1 MEQQSDRERSLF
13 GMTRRGLVAAL
24 GGLAGVCGSAASRL
38 QGSEPA
44 WGHDSIYTRLFG
56 LRPSLSCQE
65 HRTQIGGSRMPP
77 EVMRAMSE
85 ANDYFV
91 DIIDLNKAAGG
102 YIAGVMGAEGALVT
116 AGACSAML
124 LGGAA
129 CLTGTDQ
136 AKIDALPHPT
146 WEKVECLTQTQH
158 RFAYDRA
165 YRAAGMRI
173 VESDT
178 KQGLI
183 AKISNKTAMIAVL
196 GLVDRQ
202 EEPSPGTIMPQE
214 LIDIGKKYGIPVLVN
229 AASEVPPPDVL
240 TRYTKAGAD
249 LVLIS
254 GGKGLMGPQSSGV
267 LAGRKDLIEAATLN
281 HSPYPS
287 VGRGMK
293 VDRGEIV
300 GLVAA
305 IKRYVALDHEVIIE
319 GWNRKARYIADTLN
333 RIPSM
338 TAERQAKIVNYGH
351 FLK

>member
-1 MEQQSDRERSLF
+1 MP
-13 GMTRRGLVAAL
+13 AL
-24 GGLAGVCGSAASRL
+24 GSLAAVCGSAASRL
-38 QGSEPA
+38 QAGEQP

-56 LRPSLSCQE
+56 MRPSLSCQE

-85 ANDYFV
+85 ANDYFI
-91 DIIDLNKAAGG
+91 DITDLDKAAGE
-102 YIAGVMGAEGALVT
+102 YIARVMGAEDALVT

-136 AKIDALPHPT
+136 AKIDALPST

-158 RFAYDRA
+158 RFTYDRA
-165 YRAAGMRI
+165 YRAAGMKI

-183 AKISNKTAMIAVL
+183 DKISNKTAMIAVL

-202 EEPSPGTIMPQE
+202 EEPSPGTLMPQE
-214 LIDIGKKYGIPVLVN
+214 LIEIGKKHGVPVLVN

-254 GGKGLMGPQSSGV
+254 GGKGLLGPQSSGYIGRTQGSDRSRHSQPFA
-267 LAGRKDLIEAATLN
+267 LSLSGSRNESGPGRNRGSGGRHQALRGAGL
-281 HSPYPS
+281 
-287 VGRGMK
+287 RGP
-293 VDRGEIV
+293 
-300 GLVAA
+300 
-305 IKRYVALDHEVIIE
+305 H
-319 GWNRKARYIADTLN
+319 
-333 RIPSM
+333 
-338 TAERQAKIVNYGH
+338 
-351 FLK
+351 